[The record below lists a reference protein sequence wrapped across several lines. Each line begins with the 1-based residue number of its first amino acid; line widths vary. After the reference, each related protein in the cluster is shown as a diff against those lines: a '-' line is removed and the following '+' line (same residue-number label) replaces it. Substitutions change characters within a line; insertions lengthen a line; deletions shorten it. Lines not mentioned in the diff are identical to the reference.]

1 MKECPRN
8 EDQSW
13 ANVREFR
20 TLSARV
26 EGSNQLDTRGLQKFK
41 GDCYKDE
48 VGRAKETR

>member
-20 TLSARV
+20 TLSAR
-26 EGSNQLDTRGLQKFK
+26 EIAMRL
-41 GDCYKDE
+41 
-48 VGRAKETR
+48 